1 MKKYILSFCLIGAI
15 VYSCKTQSAPS
26 TSASPERPSAPAI
39 AATSDALKQGQV
51 LYAQRCARCHDLPA
65 PSEFTASDW
74 KPIMERMAPKAK
86 LTAEET
92 NWVLAYVN
100 TNAKK

>member
-1 MKKYILSFCLIGAI
+1 MKKYILSFCVIGAI
-15 VYSCKTQSAPS
+15 VYSCKTQSAPATPPTPETPS
-26 TSASPERPSAPAI
+26 TRV
-39 AATSDALKQGQV
+39 ATSSDAVKQGQV

-100 TNAKK
+100 ANAKK